1 MPNSLE
7 IYELEVYAVINDPL
21 RIFVTIVEH
30 KNLSGAAEELCQTN
44 PNVSL
49 QIQSLE
55 EELGT
60 KLVNYSSKHL
70 ELTQSG
76 EIYYGYAKQ
85 ILLLQD
91 KAKQEIKQLSN
102 VVTGD
107 LRVGASYTI
116 GEYIMP
122 FVVAEFAAHYP
133 KVEIETSIA
142 NTAEIIQAVRA
153 NHLDIAFVEGE
164 VNHTDLEIHPIME
177 DELILVVPNQHPLSR
192 LPIVTAEHLQDQVW
206 IIRESGS
213 GTRSFLNELIK
224 EWGINVRKTYIFGS
238 GQAVKQAVIA
248 GLGIALVPRLLV
260 RKELNAKELK
270 SIRIKGK
277 RLTRSFN
284 LIGPKNHET
293 SEAMEAFTEH
303 LFAIE
308 STKIGQK
315 RHG

>member
-1 MPNSLE
+1 M
-7 IYELEVYAVINDPL
+7 INDPL
-21 RIFVTIVEH
+21 KTFVTVIEQ
-30 KNLSGAAEELCQTN
+30 KNLSRAVEELYLSH

-60 KLVNYSSKHL
+60 KLVNSSSKHL

-91 KAKQEIKQLSN
+91 KAKKEIKQLSN
-102 VVTGD
+102 VVTGA
-107 LRVGASYTI
+107 LKVGASYTI

-122 FVVAEFAAHYP
+122 FVVAEFAIQYP

-142 NTAEIIQAVRA
+142 NTEEIIQAVRA
-153 NHLDIAFVEGE
+153 NDLDIALVEGE
-164 VNHTDLEIHPIME
+164 VNYTDIVIRSIME
-177 DELILVVPNQHPLSR
+177 DEIILVVPNQHPLAR
-192 LPIVTAEHLQDQVW
+192 LPIVTSEHLQDQVW
-206 IIRESGS
+206 ILRESGS
-213 GTRSFLNELIK
+213 GTRSFSDKLIK

-238 GQAVKQAVIA
+238 GQAVKQAVTA
-248 GLGIALVPRLLV
+248 GLGIALVSRWIV

-277 RLTRSFN
+277 RLTRSFY
-284 LIGPKNHET
+284 LIEPTNHET
-293 SEAMEAFTEH
+293 FEALEVFTEQ
-303 LFAIE
+303 LVALE
-308 STKIGQK
+308 SNATWRKLGKKGIDT
-315 RHG
+315 